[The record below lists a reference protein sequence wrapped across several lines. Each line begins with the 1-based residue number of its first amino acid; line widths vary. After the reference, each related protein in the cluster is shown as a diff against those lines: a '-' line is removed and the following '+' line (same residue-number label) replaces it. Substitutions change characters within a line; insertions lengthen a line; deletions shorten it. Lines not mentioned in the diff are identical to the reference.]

1 MGVANADVS
10 KKKPCKIVAFFYQ
23 RVKKERLVCE
33 WVGGYEVMLTSAD
46 KVGLKKVKN
55 MLT

>member
-1 MGVANADVS
+1 MGVANAEER